1 MEFSLIDKREVGGIS
16 YKLLKSNFHREGFAI
31 VVQSKNDFACGSVCG
46 LNNANALFEKI
57 SESATE
63 PQTLLDILCDINK
76 QRV

>member
-46 LNNANALFEKI
+46 VDNANTLFKEI
-57 SESATE
+57 SPSATE
-63 PQTLLDILCDINK
+63 PYTLLDILCDF
-76 QRV
+76 QEQTV